1 MKKSILLNLILI
13 FTTNI
18 YAQYN
23 NQHKEYKNNAEYQE
37 ITNHQPNYLELSDQY
52 SIVARKY
59 QYGALGCAAASVGL
73 FVGYGC
79 MKDKFELKDGKTEMK
94 ENAKILIFGG
104 SACAALAIICQVY
117 SIECKFKADKYLRLQ
132 VSENG
137 AGLAYVF

>member
-1 MKKSILLNLILI
+1 MKKNILLLFLLV
-13 FTTNI
+13 FTANI
-18 YAQYN
+18 HAQYN
-23 NQHKEYKNNAEYQE
+23 NQSKKDKEPTK
-37 ITNHQPNYLELSDQY
+37 ILPSKPNYLDLSEQY
-52 SIVARKY
+52 DKMANKY
-59 QYGALGCAAASVGL
+59 QYGALGLTAASVGL

>member
-1 MKKSILLNLILI
+1 MKKNILLLLLLA
-13 FTTNI
+13 FTANI
-18 YAQYN
+18 HAQYN
-23 NQHKEYKNNAEYQE
+23 NPTEEYKNNAKYQE

-104 SACAALAIICQVY
+104 SACAALADRKSV
-117 SIECKFKADKYLRLQ
+117 
-132 VSENG
+132 V
-137 AGLAYVF
+137 